1 MTLEHNN
8 SLLFIKTHGGEHVIL
23 SDDEKSGGR
32 ITGGGGGGGVKGRW
46 RKSGMERSLL

>member
-8 SLLFIKTHGGEHVIL
+8 LLLFIKTHGVHEHLIL

-32 ITGGGGGGGVKGRW
+32 ITGGGGGGVKGRW